1 MGQGHIA
8 RSAAQ
13 FPGDLAIESVEYAAA
28 QVVPDRFARRRD
40 KGPASTQLS
49 SYPQL
54 E

>member
-28 QVVPDRFARRRD
+28 QVVAVN
-40 KGPASTQLS
+40 QLS
-49 SYPQL
+49 DK
-54 E
+54 ERRIGK